1 MGRCNHSIVSCIY
14 FVGSGAWFPRRR
26 NVLGLGALRN
36 LGVAS
41 IGEWRPTS
49 GPRVGGVNDACHT
62 YAHACTCKDRL
73 SSDVGIR
80 RDQ

>member
-1 MGRCNHSIVSCIY
+1 MGRCNHSIVLCIY
-14 FVGSGAWFPRRR
+14 FVGSGHGFHDAETFWAWARFATW
-26 NVLGLGALRN
+26 GF
-36 LGVAS
+36 AS

-62 YAHACTCKDRL
+62 YAHTCTCKGRL